1 MTGFMFAMVS
11 FFVLPLAVIGLLIL
25 AHRLTPTAIWMSR
38 PVQVLATLLF
48 LASIA
53 APIAIVNIDSQGEY
67 FDDETA
73 LVSQAFGLPAGVQ
86 IDRQGDRTLRLGD
99 CWRNA
104 ANWRSE
110 VAFPNAAAFDQW
122 YADEGWRTGI
132 VEQVAGYFGVEPA
145 RISVTQG
152 ALDLRTRDPK
162 YQLVDDHTAYSQ
174 NVRILEF
181 EEPFICAAIEKGAD
195 GRLTLRPC
203 DPVALAGDSGNTGG
217 VIVNPS
223 AKNRTLEGRIYY
235 ASGPSYCSNLLRRA
249 VNNALGLP
257 HPEGAEPNT
266 SIGGI
271 LPIM

>member
-11 FFVLPLAVIGLLIL
+11 FFVLPFAVIGLLIL
-25 AHRLTPTAIWMSR
+25 AHRLTPAAIWMSR

-67 FDDETA
+67 FEDETA

-86 IDRQGDRTLRLGD
+86 VDRQGDRTLRLGD

-104 ANWRSE
+104 ANWRSD
-110 VAFPNAAAFDQW
+110 VVFPNAAAFDQW

-132 VEQVAGYFGVEPA
+132 VDQAAGYFGKQPKQVRVAP
-145 RISVTQG
+145 G
-152 ALDLRTRDPK
+152 ALDLQERAPHYVLSDEGGSYHR
-162 YQLVDDHTAYSQ
+162 

-181 EEPFICAAIEKGAD
+181 YEPFVCAAIERDAD
-195 GRLTLRPC
+195 GTISLRPC
-203 DPVALAGDSGNTGG
+203 DPIAERADMGNAGR

-235 ASGPSYCSNLLRRA
+235 ASGPSYCTNPLRRA

-257 HPEGAEPNT
+257 HPEGGEPNT
-266 SIGGI
+266 SMGGV